1 MFTPLQ
7 VAIFFFVTVGL
18 SALVLGWATPS
29 DAARLRERM
38 DRLGKRVEEDVA
50 DGMSTE
56 DQRRKRRVRESLREL
71 RAREIGR
78 ARRRAKP
85 TLTGRLRQAGLD
97 WTRKTYYIISA
108 AVGGTVFLGVMV
120 VTLGTG
126 FWPALGFGF
135 AAGLL
140 LPHLFV
146 SQKRSARLKRFGE
159 DFPTAIDIIVRGVRS
174 GMALADGLKT
184 IAAEMEEPVRGEF
197 AIVVR
202 DQTLGVPLDEA
213 VQRLADRVPLS
224 ETSFFAIVVGIQ
236 SKTGGNLSEA
246 LSNLSKVIR
255 GRKHIAGKIRAM
267 SSEAITSAAIIGCMP
282 PLVMLVLYAISPD
295 YLGIL
300 FTTFLG
306 NVVLVGSVLWMS
318 LGILVMRSM
327 IRFDY

>member
-1 MFTPLQ
+1 MVTPLQ
-7 VAIFFFVTVGL
+7 IAVFFFVTVGL
-18 SALVLGWATPS
+18 AALVLGWATPS
-29 DAARLRERM
+29 DAVRLRDRM
-38 DRLGKRVEEDVA
+38 DRLGRRSDEDA
-50 DGMSTE
+50 SEGLATE

-97 WTRKTYYIISA
+97 WTRKTYYILSA
-108 AVGGTVFLGVMV
+108 LVGLATLVLVLG
-120 VTLGTG
+120 LTG
-126 FWPALGFGF
+126 LALLPALGFSA

-140 LPHLFV
+140 LPHLYV
-146 SQKRSARLKRFGE
+146 ARKRSARMKRFSE

-197 AIVVR
+197 AVVVR
-202 DQTLGVPLDEA
+202 DQTFGVPLDEA
-213 VQRLADRVPLS
+213 VQRLADRMPLS

-267 SSEAITSAAIIGCMP
+267 SSEAITSAGIIGAMP
-282 PLVMLVLYAISPD
+282 PLVMAVLFFISPD
-295 YLGIL
+295 YLSVL
-300 FTTFLG
+300 FTTLTG
-306 NVVLVGSVLWMS
+306 NLILAGSLLWMG
-318 LGILVMRSM
+318 LGILVMRGM

>member
-1 MFTPLQ
+1 MQVSLLQ
-7 VAIFFFVTVGL
+7 VAIFCFVTVGL
-18 SALVLGWATPS
+18 AALVLGWATPS
-29 DAARLRERM
+29 DAVRLRERI
-38 DRLGKRVEEDVA
+38 DRLGKRAEDDPL
-50 DGMSTE
+50 DGQATE
-56 DQRRKRRVRESLREL
+56 DLRRKRRVRESLREL

-85 TLTGRLRQAGLD
+85 TLTGRLRQAGLE
-97 WTRKTYYIISA
+97 WSRKQYYTGSLLL
-108 AVGGTVFLGVMV
+108 GLGVLILA
-120 VTLGTG
+120 LGLARLALL
-126 FWPALGFGF
+126 PALGF
-135 AAGLL
+135 ATATGLI

-146 SQKRSARLKRFGE
+146 ARKRSARLKKFSE

-197 AIVVR
+197 AAVVR
-202 DQTLGVPLDEA
+202 DQTFGVPLDEA

-246 LSNLSKVIR
+246 LSNLSRVIR

-267 SSEAITSAAIIGCMP
+267 SSEAITSAAIIGAMP
-282 PLVMLVLYAISPD
+282 PLVMLVLYFISPG
-295 YLGIL
+295 YLGVL
-300 FTTFLG
+300 FTTLLG
-306 NVVLVGSVLWMS
+306 NMILGASVLWMGI
-318 LGILVMRSM
+318 GILVMRGM

>member
-1 MFTPLQ
+1 MVTPLQ
-7 VAIFFFVTVGL
+7 VAVFCFVSVGIA
-18 SALVLGWATPS
+18 ALVLGWATPS

-38 DRLGKRVEEDVA
+38 DRLGKRSDDDA
-50 DGMSTE
+50 SDGLATE

-78 ARRRAKP
+78 ARRRAQP

-97 WTRKTYYIISA
+97 WTRKTYYTVSA
-108 AVGGTVFLGVMV
+108 LVGLAALILALGLTGLAVL
-120 VTLGTG
+120 
-126 FWPALGFGF
+126 PALCFAA

-146 SQKRSARLKRFGE
+146 AHKRSARLKRFSD

-184 IAAEMEEPVRGEF
+184 IATEMEEPIRGEF

-213 VQRLADRVPLS
+213 VQRLADRMPLS

-246 LSNLSKVIR
+246 LSNLSKVLR
-255 GRKHIAGKIRAM
+255 GRKNIAGKIRAM
-267 SSEAITSAAIIGCMP
+267 SSEAITSAAIIGAMP
-282 PLVMLVLYAISPD
+282 PLVMAVLFFISPG
-295 YLGIL
+295 YLNVL
-300 FTTFLG
+300 FTTLLG
-306 NVVLVGSVLWMS
+306 NLILGGSILWMG
-318 LGILVMRSM
+318 LGILVMRGM